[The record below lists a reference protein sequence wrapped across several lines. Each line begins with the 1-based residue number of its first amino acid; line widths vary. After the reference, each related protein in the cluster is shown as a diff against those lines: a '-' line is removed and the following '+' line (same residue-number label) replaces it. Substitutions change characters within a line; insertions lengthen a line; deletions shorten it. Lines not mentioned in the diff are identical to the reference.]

1 MTSINTSKIPSDEY
15 ISKDRLISY
24 NNQVRIIKGLGKQV
38 NNILEI
44 GIFNSLFTDLLRKF
58 GYNVTTADFDPEL
71 NPDMV
76 LDLASDFTLPED
88 KFDVIALFQ
97 VLEHI
102 PYDKS
107 EKALEKLA
115 NATKK
120 FLVISVPYRSLFLS
134 IQFKYSLKQRP
145 RHLFLHVPRFWSQ
158 KPLTEDEHYWE
169 MGLKGYPKQRLVNS
183 IEKAGLTIKR
193 EFIDPLNPYHY
204 FFVLEK
210 KAKN

>member
-1 MTSINTSKIPSDEY
+1 MTSINKSEIPNAEY

-24 NNQVRIIKGLGKQV
+24 YNQARLIRGLGQQV

-44 GIFNSLFTDLLRKF
+44 GIFNSLFTEMLKRG
-58 GYNVTTADFDPEL
+58 GYNVTTADFDVEL
-71 NPDMV
+71 KPDMV

-88 KFDVIALFQ
+88 KFDAIAIFQ

-102 PYDKS
+102 PYDDA
-107 EKALEKLA
+107 EKAIKKLA
-115 NATKK
+115 DATKK
-120 FLVISVPYRSLFLS
+120 FLVISVPYRSRFLS
-134 IQFKYSLKQRP
+134 VQFKFSLSLRP
-145 RHLFLHVPRFWSQ
+145 KYFFVRIPLFWSE
-158 KPLTEDEHYWE
+158 KPLTDEHYWE
-169 MGLKGYPKQRLVNS
+169 MGLKGYPKKRLVNS

-210 KAKN
+210 STNN